1 MSPVIRVASSD
12 DIPALVRIHGAS
24 FVEPW
29 DVQGFH
35 GLMAGAGAFVLVG
48 RNAAATDLQSFVL
61 IQIAADESEI
71 LSIATIP
78 AARRS
83 GLARA
88 LVLEAAAQA
97 ALRQANMMFLE
108 VAEDN
113 EAALALYR
121 GCGFAV
127 HGRRQAYYI
136 RSAAQPVDAL
146 LLRTHLPVE
155 TAMGMARRLD

>member
-1 MSPVIRVASSD
+1 VNPVIRVASTE
-12 DIPALVRIHGAS
+12 DIPALTRIHRGS
-24 FVEPW
+24 FEQPW
-29 DVQGFH
+29 DEQAFR
-35 GLMAGAGAFVLVG
+35 GLMEGPGAFVLVG

-71 LSIATIP
+71 FSIATVP

-97 ALRQANMMFLE
+97 ALRQANVMFLE
-108 VAEDN
+108 VAQDN

-127 HGRRQAYYI
+127 HGCRQAYYI
-136 RSAAQPVDAL
+136 RNGGQPVDAL
-146 LLRTHLPVE
+146 LLRARLPVE